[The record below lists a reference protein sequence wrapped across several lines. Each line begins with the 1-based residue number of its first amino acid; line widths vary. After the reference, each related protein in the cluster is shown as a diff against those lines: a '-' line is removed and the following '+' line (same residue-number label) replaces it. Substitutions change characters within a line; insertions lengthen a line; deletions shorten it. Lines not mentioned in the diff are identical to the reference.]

1 MNGAIKHYLAAL
13 VFLAISACTTPMQR
27 EYDSFNND
35 WDRYLKSVS
44 DEKGKVTV
52 SDSVFYDELV
62 AIARSHHQSGFE
74 KVFRMLKIEAVKKEH
89 GLQNQ
94 YDVLETRL
102 KNADTSLFG
111 FAETYEIN
119 LNAES
124 KCSQFGY
131 KQSTPDFNK
140 CVYDYKVTYVN
151 LMMQQQQLL
160 MQMAPRPAPLIIP
173 TQTQTNCNPTW
184 GGGFS
189 CTTR

>member
-1 MNGAIKHYLAAL
+1 MNGALKHFLAAL

-27 EYDSFNND
+27 EFNSFWQDLVDYSKTVFDDKGVLTIPDSD
-35 WDRYLKSVS
+35 
-44 DEKGKVTV
+44 
-52 SDSVFYDELV
+52 FYNESLS
-62 AIARSHHQSGFE
+62 IAMRHHQSGYE
-74 KVFRMLKIEAVKKEH
+74 KIFRMMRFEAIKKER
-89 GLQNQ
+89 GLSNQ
-94 YDVLETRL
+94 LGNLEMKL
-102 KNADTSLFG
+102 MKNDPSLVRD
-111 FAETYEIN
+111 AEAYETN
-119 LNAES
+119 MMAEA
-124 KCSQFGY
+124 KCNEFGY
-131 KQSTPDFNK
+131 KQNTPDFNK